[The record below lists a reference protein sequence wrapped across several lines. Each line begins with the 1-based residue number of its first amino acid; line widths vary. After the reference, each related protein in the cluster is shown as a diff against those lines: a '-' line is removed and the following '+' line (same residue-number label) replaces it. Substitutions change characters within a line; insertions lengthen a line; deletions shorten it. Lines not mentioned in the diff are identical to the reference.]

1 MVYGHDDVG
10 YELRRSCF
18 KQAIW
23 EARER
28 RQLWW
33 PSDGVPE
40 TGMKRPPRCILL
52 GCIIF
57 SAAALVSCAHSPTQA
72 TAISVGAPALEQSA
86 LLYVAEAK
94 KLFAGNG
101 IAITIKDFTTG
112 PAAIA
117 AMMSGIV
124 DVAETAEF
132 PLVEDAMNGQQM
144 RILAENDR
152 FENDYLVV
160 RGDRGISNVSD
171 LRGKRIGV
179 TMKAITAFYLGRFLT
194 LNGISS
200 KDVTEV
206 NVQPA
211 DFVRSILDGRVDGV
225 VAWQPFVGQMEAARP
240 GSLRVW
246 PVQSGQDVYG
256 LLVCTPVW
264 LTGHSEA
271 ARRFLKSLV
280 SAQDFLVRHPDES
293 QAIVARRL
301 NYRDSY
307 LSAVWPKHEFALTLD
322 FSLVA
327 AMDGEARWLI
337 ANHLTGASHVR
348 DLTKLIYLAGLD
360 AVRPAAVNMMQ

>member
-1 MVYGHDDVG
+1 MNGS
-10 YELRRSCF
+10 LRF
-18 KQAIW
+18 F
-23 EARER
+23 
-28 RQLWW
+28 
-33 PSDGVPE
+33 
-40 TGMKRPPRCILL
+40 LL
-52 GCIIF
+52 GCIAVF
-57 SAAALVSCAHSPTQA
+57 AASLFSCAHDSGRQA

-86 LLYVAEAK
+86 LLYVAAAK
-94 KLFAGNG
+94 HLFAAND

-117 AMMSGIV
+117 AMMGGTV

-132 PLVEDAMNGQQM
+132 PLVEDTMDGQQM

-179 TMKAITAFYLGRFLT
+179 TSKAITAFYLSRFLV

-200 KDVTEV
+200 KDVSEV
-206 NVQPA
+206 DVQPA
-211 DFVRSILDGRVDGV
+211 DFVRSILDGQVDGV
-225 VAWQPFVGQMEAARP
+225 VAWQPFVSQMEAARP
-240 GSLRVW
+240 GALNVL
-246 PVQSGQDVYG
+246 PVQSGQAVYG

-264 LTGHSEA
+264 LAGHSDA
-271 ARRFLKSLV
+271 VKRFLKSLV

-293 QAIVARRL
+293 QAIVAKRL
-301 NYRDSY
+301 NYRGSY

-327 AMDGEARWLI
+327 AMDEEARWLI
-337 ANHLTGASHVR
+337 DNHLTGASHVP
-348 DLTKLIYLAGLD
+348 DLTKLIYLAGLN